1 MSVTELRPLPI
12 TAKRFAAYGDVIQ
25 ASGADMEAMNEAR
38 FERFDDLARI
48 DIDGPV
54 ATGIVRSR
62 TATVLPYHVE
72 MLERHPLGSQAFIP
86 LSRFPFV
93 IVVAPPGEAVE
104 TADICAFAV
113 GPGQGINYLR
123 GTWHMPLIALE
134 EGQSFLVID
143 RSPTAGPNC
152 EELVLA
158 EPLILCAP

>member
-1 MSVTELRPLPI
+1 MSVVELRPQPI
-12 TAKRFAAYGDVIQ
+12 TASRFAAYGDVIQ
-25 ASGADMEAMNEAR
+25 ASGADMLAMNEAR

-72 MLERHPLGSQAFIP
+72 MLERHPFGSQAFVP

-93 IVVAPPGEAVE
+93 IVVAPPAEVVE
-104 TADICAFAV
+104 TADICAFVV

-123 GTWHMPLIALE
+123 GTWHMPLIALDA
-134 EGQSFLVID
+134 GQTFLVID
-143 RSPTAGPNC
+143 RSPSAGPNC
-152 EELVLA
+152 EELMLA
-158 EPLILCAP
+158 EPVMLCEP